1 MGCFTTALAPCSR
14 GGHPDPGPRTAPHW
28 ACVVSNSPVL
38 CASAPPH
45 SLSDNFQTRSR
56 GSSSRDSVHHPAH
69 LWRTPLG
76 IQAPPIE
83 PFAKSSM
90 IPQAV
95 SLWPGILLSASP
107 FFVPSA
113 PPALIALAHPLDICS
128 VWFPHSGLPPLLRA
142 PRVLSGPLCHINYF
156 TVVFAALD
164 VSQPTPKTTSV
175 SFTSLSLTACHR
187 AWHIA
192 LQ

>member
-1 MGCFTTALAPCSR
+1 MLQRLPIPFQITSKLGHEDLHHVTRFTIQLIFGES
-14 GGHPDPGPRTAPHW
+14 
-28 ACVVSNSPVL
+28 
-38 CASAPPH
+38 
-45 SLSDNFQTRSR
+45 
-56 GSSSRDSVHHPAH
+56 
-69 LWRTPLG
+69 PLG

-128 VWFPHSGLPPLLRA
+128 VWFPHSGLSPLLRA